1 MEHIMVAGIGH
12 VNSIRQNVD
21 IAEAEGSLFC

>member
-12 VNSIRQNVD
+12 VKFKRQNVD